1 MFSVIFPG
9 QGSQM
14 VGMGKEFYDKFDL
27 VKNLFKEADD
37 TLNFS
42 MSKLILEGPKE
53 ELDLTR
59 NTQPAIF
66 LISYSIYN
74 VIKKE
79 FNIDLSKAKY
89 FAGHS
94 LGEYSALSCA
104 GCLNFSDTLKILRTR
119 GDAMQNSVPKGQG
132 GMVAVLG
139 STVEIIE
146 KILKDNEKNFKAQ
159 IANDNSEGQIVL
171 SGKMN
176 DLDKLVLTLK
186 ENTIKNIKLPVSAPF
201 HSSLMGK
208 ATTIMSEELNKLSFN
223 QVNNKLISNVT
234 AKEISNLDELKE
246 LLIKQIENRVR
257 WRESVINMVEN
268 GVNHF
273 IEIGPGKVLSGLVKR
288 INREVKINTIN
299 NQKDIEDLKIIK
311 I

>member
-14 VGMGKEFYDKFDL
+14 IGMGKEFYDNFEL
-27 VKNLFKEADD
+27 VKKLFNEADD
-37 TLNFS
+37 ALNFPLT
-42 MSKLILEGPKE
+42 KLILEGPKE
-53 ELDLTR
+53 ELDLTA

-66 LISYSIYN
+66 LISYAIFSL
-74 VIKKE
+74 VKKE
-79 FNIDLSKAKY
+79 FNIDLSSAKY

-104 GCLNFSDTLKILRTR
+104 GYLSFSETLKILRIR

-139 STVEIIE
+139 STVEAIE
-146 KILKDNEKNFKAQ
+146 KLLKDNQNDIKVQ

-171 SGKMN
+171 SGKIEE
-176 DLDKLVLTLK
+176 LDKLIIILK
-186 ENTIKNIKLPVSAPF
+186 EKSIKNIKLPVSAPF
-201 HSSLMGK
+201 HCSLMSK
-208 ATTIMSEELNKLSFN
+208 ATNIMSEELNKLSFL
-223 QVNNKLISNVT
+223 QSENKLISNVT
-234 AKEISNLDELKE
+234 ANEIRDTDELKD

-257 WRESVINMVEN
+257 WRESVINMIN
-268 GVNHF
+268 NDVNHF

-288 INREVKINTIN
+288 INREVKISTIN
-299 NQKDIEDLKIIK
+299 NQGDIESLEI
-311 I
+311 